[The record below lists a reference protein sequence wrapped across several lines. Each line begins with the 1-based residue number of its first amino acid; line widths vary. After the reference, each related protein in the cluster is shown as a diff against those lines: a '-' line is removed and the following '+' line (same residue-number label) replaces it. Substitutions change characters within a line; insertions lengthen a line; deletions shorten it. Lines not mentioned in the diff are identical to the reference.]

1 MPSRSQPE
9 LEEVSTMK
17 QHHPGMSGE
26 YEQSQLDGIASV
38 RIARND
44 EEER

>member
-17 QHHPGMSGE
+17 KQHPGMSGE
-26 YEQSQLDGIASV
+26 YQQHQLDGVASV
-38 RIARND
+38 RITRRGERD
-44 EEER
+44 E